1 MYMAERRLMAAED
14 AAMRQL
20 MIKEAQV
27 AAKEA
32 YDTPGNNRGTAWNT
46 IVKQI
51 KRATVGRY

>member
-1 MYMAERRLMAAED
+1 MAAED
-14 AAMRQL
+14 AAMRDL

-32 YDTPGNNRGTAWNT
+32 YDTPGSNRGTAWNT

-51 KRATVGRY
+51 KRATVSLNSDCHVLV